1 MNFFK
6 SRVFSG
12 GNYYAALL
20 YVGFVLFLGVYAAR
34 QGLSYYYSDEAFRTG
49 SNIDA
54 ESAIYYQPENP
65 DAHKVHGMLF
75 LRNKDYDSAAEAF
88 EKAIDLRKNDF
99 LLWLRLGY
107 SRFKSGDINAARTAY
122 QKGLSLAPRYSQ
134 PNYYM
139 GMMLL
144 ENGQYERAFP
154 FLSKAA
160 AYDPELYPEILHLA
174 RITFPDNPQAIE
186 RSVQP
191 ESAKAR
197 KIVARYLIKHDF
209 MTDNLKSL
217 LVADELSESEKNE
230 FIGSLIE
237 KHNFEVA
244 REVWLSKQKNENA
257 SSNELM
263 FDGGFEQIAES
274 DPNGFGW
281 QIDQK
286 ASAISVAID
295 SSQFHAGSR
304 AVLIKFAGN
313 VELGRKLVSQL
324 VYLQPN
330 RKYQLRFF
338 YRSAELISAGLPS
351 LVITDGI
358 SNETFSRSAAF
369 ESTDGKWVLA
379 KVDFVTKEAPV
390 AFISLQR
397 SSCNTSPC
405 PIFGELSFDDFSISE
420 NSDLP
425 VTP

>member
-6 SRVFSG
+6 AIVFSG
-12 GNYYAALL
+12 GNYFAALL
-20 YVGFVLFLGVYAAR
+20 YVGFVLFIGVSAAR
-34 QGLSYYYSDEAFRTG
+34 QGLSHYYGDNAFRTG
-49 SNIDA
+49 SDVDA
-54 ESAIYYQPENP
+54 VSAIYFQPENP
-65 DAHKVHGMLF
+65 DAYKVHGMLF

-88 EKAIDLRKNDF
+88 EKAIALRKNDF

-122 QKGLSLAPRYSQ
+122 HNGLTLAPRYSQ

-144 ENGQYERAFP
+144 ENGQYEQAFP
-154 FLSKAA
+154 FLNKAA

-174 RITFPDNPQAIE
+174 RITYPSDPQAIE
-186 RSVQP
+186 LSVQP
-191 ESAKAR
+191 ESVEAR

-209 MTDNLKSL
+209 MTDNMKSF

-237 KHNFEVA
+237 KQSFEVA
-244 REVWLSKQKNENA
+244 REVWLSRLKNEDA
-257 SSNELM
+257 SGNELI
-263 FDGGFEQIAES
+263 FDGGFEQITES
-274 DPNGFGW
+274 DAAGFGW

-286 ASAISVAID
+286 ASAISVALD
-295 SSQFHAGSR
+295 GSQFHAGSR

-313 VELGRKLVSQL
+313 VEFGRRLISQL

-330 RKYQLRFF
+330 RKSQLTFF
-338 YRSAELISAGLPS
+338 YRSTELVSAGLPS
-351 LVITDGI
+351 IVVNDGV
-358 SNETFSRSAAF
+358 SNETLGRSAAF

-397 SSCNTSPC
+397 SNCNTSPC
-405 PIFGELSFDDFSISE
+405 PIFGELSLDDFSLML
-420 NSDLP
+420 N
-425 VTP
+425 

>member
-12 GNYYAALL
+12 GNYFAALL
-20 YVGFVLFLGVYAAR
+20 YVGFVLFLGISAAR
-34 QGLSYYYSDEAFRTG
+34 QGLSYYYLDDAFRTG

-54 ESAIYYQPENP
+54 ESAIYFQPENP
-65 DAHKVHGMLF
+65 DAYKVHGMLF

-88 EKAIDLRKNDF
+88 EKAISQRRNDF

-122 QKGLSLAPRYSQ
+122 QKGLSLAPKYSQ

-139 GMMLL
+139 GMMLF
-144 ENGQYERAFP
+144 ENGQYEQAFP

-174 RITFPDNPQAIE
+174 RITFPDDPQAIE

-191 ESAKAR
+191 ESAEAR
-197 KIVARYLIKHDF
+197 KIVARYLIRHDF
-209 MTDNLKSL
+209 MPDNLKSF
-217 LVADELSESEKNE
+217 LVADKLTESEKNE

-237 KHNFEVA
+237 KQNFDVA
-244 REVWLSKQKNENA
+244 REVWLSRLKNKNA
-257 SSNELM
+257 NGNELI
-263 FDGGFEQIAES
+263 FDGGFEQITES

-286 ASAISVAID
+286 ASAISVALD
-295 SSQFHAGSR
+295 GSEFHSGSR

-330 RKYQLRFF
+330 RKYQLKFF
-338 YRSAELISAGLPS
+338 YRSTELISAGLPS
-351 LVITDGI
+351 IVITDGI
-358 SNETFSRSAAF
+358 SNETLGRSAAF
-369 ESTDGKWVLA
+369 ESTDGKWVEG
-379 KVDFVTKEAPV
+379 KVDFVTKDAPV
-390 AFISLQR
+390 ALISFQR
-397 SSCNTSPC
+397 SHCNTSPC
-405 PIFGELSFDDFSISE
+405 PVFGQLSLDDFSITE
-420 NSDLP
+420 N
-425 VTP
+425 